1 MIQSQARMVIKCM
14 KSIISEAILEKL
26 AGITR
31 VKYLSFDKIKI
42 LQSDFKDNE
51 LPAIQLIDVSES
63 VIHEQNRT
71 KNTWLITLEVVMRGS
86 ENEPIGQQDL
96 WNMEYEIKRKLWAD
110 PTLGIKNKGMIHLR
124 LLGTQT
130 DLHLLEP
137 FYFCRMDFEALYYE
151 NIVRDC

>member
-14 KSIISEAILEKL
+14 KSLISEAILEKL
-26 AGITR
+26 SAITR
-31 VKYLSFDKIKI
+31 VKYLSFDKIKL
-42 LQSDFKDNE
+42 LQSDFKDHE

-63 VIHEQNRT
+63 VIHEQSRT
-71 KNTWLITLEVVMRGS
+71 KNTWMITLEVVMRES

-137 FYFCRMDFEALYYE
+137 FYFCRLDFEALYYE
-151 NIVRDC
+151 HVVRDC